1 VAAAEPGSLDRAFS
15 EDGLALERL
24 EPGENG
30 WVQALVIQPDGRAV
44 VATGDRIFRYRR
56 SGRRDL
62 SFGVRHV
69 PVLGLAE
76 APDGGLVRLAE
87 GEIERLLPNGEPDP
101 KFGSGGD
108 GRVSVAGLQLF
119 AVAVD
124 SAGRIVA
131 VGRDPEAHLLAV
143 ARFLPDG
150 RPDPGFGDLGIVR
163 TAVSAATTANLDAA
177 VSVAVAAD
185 GGILVGGSAGQA
197 EDCPVGALHC
207 WGPYLDAVV
216 LRYLP
221 DGRLDSGFG
230 DGGVF
235 RKNSLWGSA
244 HSVAARPGGGALLV
258 PGGPTGV
265 VEPGGGPGVIAA
277 ALNAAGNLSFAY
289 DVSSSWLR
297 GLASPRP
304 SQLIV
309 GAGGR
314 MLVCGAIEPG
324 RHGSFFLAMLRGDG
338 EPIRAFGRDGL
349 VVTRLGRKTRGL
361 GWAGALALAPGHKLY
376 VAGHVGRRL
385 FVARYRL

>member
-1 VAAAEPGSLDRAFS
+1 VAAAEPGSLDRAFN

-30 WVQALVIQPDGRAV
+30 WVRALVVQPDGRAV

-62 SFGVRHV
+62 SFSVRHV
-69 PVLGLAE
+69 PVLDLVE

-101 KFGSGGD
+101 GFGAGGD
-108 GRVSVAGLQLF
+108 GRVTMAGLQLF
-119 AVAVD
+119 AVALD

-131 VGRDPEAHLLAV
+131 VGHDPQAHLLAV

-150 RPDPGFGDLGIVR
+150 KPDPGFGALGIAR

-221 DGRLDSGFG
+221 DGRLDPGFG
-230 DGGVF
+230 DGGIF
-235 RKNSLWGSA
+235 RGNSLWGSA
-244 HSVAARPGGGALLV
+244 RSVAVRSGGGALFV
-258 PGGPTGV
+258 PGGPTGA

-277 ALNAAGNLSFAY
+277 ALNAAGDLSFAY
-289 DVSSSWLR
+289 DVSR
-297 GLASPRP
+297 LASPRP

-309 GAGGR
+309 GTGGR

-324 RHGSFFLAMLRGDG
+324 RHGSFFLAMLRDDG

-349 VVTRLGRKTRGL
+349 VITQLGRKTRGL
-361 GWAGALALAPGHKLY
+361 GWAGALALAPGYKVY